1 MKKVYTV
8 LLALCIA
15 GIVCGC
21 SAKTDVD
28 KTSVIIDKKGAVTQ
42 VIVEDFSQPYY
53 NQEELKSQIEQKA
66 AQYNQSCGNQEGA
79 VLDELDV
86 SEQGQIK
93 VRMKFAGSQDY
104 TSFNE
109 KLLFVGTVSDAYSAG
124 YSFPDMT
131 AVSDGGRLAASEV
144 LEKGGMHIA
153 VLEESQQLKLPGK
166 IAYYSEG
173 VSLIDD
179 KTAINLNEGQTAF
192 VIYE

>member
-1 MKKVYTV
+1 MKKIHTV
-8 LLALCIA
+8 LLALCMA

-21 SAKTDVD
+21 SAKADAD

-42 VIVEDFSQPYY
+42 IIVEDFSQPYY
-53 NQEELKSQIEQKA
+53 NQEELKEQIEQKA
-66 AQYNQSCGNQEGA
+66 AQHNQSCGNQEGA

-93 VRMKFAGSQDY
+93 VRMKFAGCQDY
-104 TSFNE
+104 ASFNE
-109 KLLFVGTVSDAYSAG
+109 KLLFVGTVSEAYSAG

-131 AVSDGGRLAASEV
+131 AVTDGGRLAASEV
-144 LEKGGMHIA
+144 LEKGGMHI
-153 VLEESQQLKLPGK
+153 VVIEETQQLKLPGK

-173 VSLIDD
+173 VSLVDD